1 MPNLDLS
8 GFCAQLFVK
17 SDTEREGEIVR
28 IDIDLGLQL
37 ALEAGHSGR
46 NLVQLVS

>member
-17 SDTEREGEIVR
+17 SDTEREIVR
-28 IDIDLGLQL
+28 IDIDFGLQL